1 MVNLIDVSEHQDQI
15 LIGRDSMLT
24 TGARDAERQSGE
36 FASIGSTTG
45 SEVMTNQWPT
55 FLQTVRLAVT
65 TFNQL
70 KLI

>member
-15 LIGRDSMLT
+15 LIGRDSMPT
-24 TGARDAERQSGE
+24 TGAREAERQSGE
-36 FASIGSTTG
+36 FVTVGSPAG
-45 SEVMTNQWPT
+45 SEVMTNQWPA
-55 FLQTVRLAVT
+55 FSQTLRLAMT

>member
-1 MVNLIDVSEHQDQI
+1 MIDLLDVSEHQDQI
-15 LIGRDSMLT
+15 LIGRDSTPT
-24 TGARDAERQSGE
+24 TGARAAERQSGE
-36 FASIGSTTG
+36 FVIVGGPAG

-55 FLQTVRLAVT
+55 FLQTLRLAVT